1 MTNQKA
7 GLINYLIDPTFDNA
21 SKLFVLAC
29 EDEDGRSGFK
39 DYYMPTREITDYN
52 VLIDQQPFFELP
64 IRNKKETY
72 KKIVAVCKSLNGY
85 TTGNLLSYD
94 YFLNHYKLIL
104 IDLTQENISL
114 DKQQI
119 SFIGKLN
126 EDATVFFIIEETRKR
141 TLKFSQNFGDIVKN
155 GKRKDH

>member
-1 MTNQKA
+1 MTNRKA

-64 IRNKKETY
+64 VRNKKETY

-119 SFIGKLN
+119 NFIGKLN
-126 EDATVFFIIEETRKR
+126 EDATVFFIIEETTKR

>member
-119 SFIGKLN
+119 NFIGKLN
-126 EDATVFFIIEETRKR
+126 EDATVFFIIEETTKR